1 MPLSLIIV
9 FLGLLLRS
17 NIKLDYLCKENQ
29 AKKIRALY
37 ALLGILISK
46 DSLLIINNL
55 SREYRFEHPT
65 LGPYHVMAI
74 NLIKMFFDLIFY
86 FFNKRKQ

>member
-1 MPLSLIIV
+1 VSLSLIIV
-9 FLGLLLRS
+9 FRGLLLKS
-17 NIKLDYLCKENQ
+17 NIQLDYLYKENQ

-37 ALLGILISK
+37 ALLGILIFK

-65 LGPYHVMAI
+65 LDPYHVMAI
-74 NLIKMFFDLIFY
+74 NLIKMFFLSY
-86 FFNKRKQ
+86 FLFFQ